1 MAGGVSE
8 RIRVVRVIARLNVG
22 GPAIHATLLTERL
35 DPARF
40 ESLLVTGTEEP
51 GEGNYLALRGAGLER
66 LHVIAALGREIRYRQ
81 DLTTLVTLT
90 RLLRRVRPHIVHS
103 HTAKGGTL
111 GRLAARLAGVPIV
124 LHTYHGHVFRGYFSP
139 SRTRLFLAIERW
151 LARRTDRLLTVSEA
165 VRDDLLALGIGT
177 PRQHMVVPLGL
188 DLERFVE
195 CGRHRG
201 ALRAEL
207 GLPRDAPLVAIVA
220 RLVPIKAHEVFLQ
233 AAARVA
239 HLVGDS
245 RFLVIGD
252 GERGPELRALA
263 AGLGLGERVRFLGW
277 RADIDRI
284 YADVDVV
291 ALTSRNEGS
300 PVSLIEAMAAAR
312 PVVATRVGGV
322 PGLVEDG
329 VSGCL
334 VEPGDVE
341 GVAAAIRDLLGDPER
356 RRTLGMAGRKR
367 VVPSLAATRLI
378 ADVERLYTDLVAE
391 KLGTTRGDR
400 RGGAGP

>member
-1 MAGGVSE
+1 MSE

-51 GEGNYLALRGAGLER
+51 GEGNYLALRGTGLR
-66 LHVIAALGREIRYRQ
+66 SLHVIAALGREIRVWQ
-81 DLTTLVTLT
+81 DLTTLVKLT
-90 RLLRRVRPHIVHS
+90 RLLRRVRPHIVHT

-111 GRLAARLAGVPIV
+111 GRLAARLARVPIV
-124 LHTYHGHVFRGYFSP
+124 VHTYHGHVFRGYFSP
-139 SRTRLFLAIERW
+139 ARTRLFVAIERW
-151 LARRTDRLLTVSEA
+151 LARRTDRILTVSEA

-177 PRQHMVVPLGL
+177 PRQHTVVPLGL

-195 CGRHRG
+195 CDRHRG
-201 ALRAEL
+201 ALRDEL
-207 GLPRDAPLVAIVA
+207 GLTRDAPLVAIVA
-220 RLVPIKAHEVFLQ
+220 RLVPIKAHEVFLE

-239 HLVGDS
+239 RQVEAS

-263 AGLGLGERVRFLGW
+263 ARLGLGDRVQFLGW

-291 ALTSRNEGS
+291 VLTSRNEGS

-329 VSGCL
+329 VTGCL
-334 VEPGDVE
+334 LEPGDVE
-341 GVAAAIRDLLGDPER
+341 GLAAAIGDLLGDPER
-356 RRTLGMAGRKR
+356 RRAMGMAGRKR
-367 VVPSLAATRLI
+367 VVPSLAAARLI
-378 ADVERLYTDLVAE
+378 ADVERLYAHLVEE
-391 KLGTTRGDR
+391 KLGGTRGHR
-400 RGGAGP
+400 RGG